1 VIFDSLY
8 FISVPSSK
16 YDDKWAGWIFKADP
30 KKFITRNKK
39 TRDGRKMILIDRD
52 QEFLTPIKK
61 IEDKEIK
68 LLKSLSVSNY

>member
-1 VIFDSLY
+1 
-8 FISVPSSK
+8 
-16 YDDKWAGWIFKADP
+16 
-30 KKFITRNKK
+30 
-39 TRDGRKMILIDRD
+39 MILIDRD